1 MDYFD
6 MLTAERIDSR
16 TADIVDQL
24 LAQHLPTLQPCDMP
38 LEKVLE
44 QLKTRYTITRL
55 PDTSIHYARTAL
67 SVIEAHYPE
76 DAFYLHDDWD
86 RRLEGAMD
94 LAQTLHLTLF
104 CGEIKDTDAGHALYE
119 RQKAQYEQRTAGLNQ
134 HWKPMPIRIC
144 METCTGYCL
153 ITGSDRL
160 KDEITCL
167 RGVTQDDISLR
178 TPALIA
184 YLRAKY
190 DRT

>member
-6 MLTAERIDSR
+6 MLTEQRIDSR
-16 TADIVDQL
+16 TADVVDQL
-24 LAQHLPTLQPCDMP
+24 LEQHLPTLQPCDVP
-38 LEKVLE
+38 LETVLE
-44 QLKTRYTITRL
+44 QLENRYTFTRL

-76 DAFYLHDDWD
+76 DASYLHDDWD
-86 RRLEGAMD
+86 RRLEGAME
-94 LAQTLHLTLF
+94 LAQVLHLTLF
-104 CGEIKDTDAGHALYE
+104 CGEIQDTGAGHALYE
-119 RQKAQYEQRTAGLNQ
+119 RQKAQYEQRTAGLG
-134 HWKPMPIRIC
+134 HSWKPMPIRIC
-144 METCTGYCL
+144 AETRTGYCL

-167 RGVTQDDISLR
+167 RGVTQEDIALR

-190 DRT
+190 DT